1 MTRTS
6 HSHPVSVAWLPL
18 VAPLPGKAGLTFAS
32 GKWQPNAASGFWD
45 RDLALDLARLK
56 DDFDAAHLV
65 CLLED
70 HELRELRIE
79 RLPDVTAEL
88 GIALSRLPIA
98 DGTVSQDAAAVAS
111 LVSDIVSWA
120 QSGENVVVHCKGGLG
135 RAGTIGGC
143 VLRSSGMDAQ
153 ATLAALVEAR
163 GPNCPKRPPSAST
176 SRSSAAKPRPASTRN
191 NKEAAPGLSRG
202 RFS

>member
-6 HSHPVSVAWLPL
+6 HSHPISVAWLPTPEPWL
-18 VAPLPGKAGLTFAS
+18 GKVGLTFAP
-32 GKWQPNAASGFWD
+32 GKWQPKAASGSWD
-45 RDLALDLARLK
+45 RNLALDLARLK
-56 DDFDAAHLV
+56 HDFDAAHLV

-88 GIALSRLPIA
+88 GIALRRLPIA
-98 DGTVSQDAAAVAS
+98 DGTVPQDAAAVANV
-111 LVSDIVSWA
+111 VSDIVSWA
-120 QSGENVVVHCKGGLG
+120 QSGENVIIHCKGGLG
-135 RAGTIGGC
+135 RAGTISGC

-163 GPNCPKRPPSAST
+163 GPNCPET
-176 SRSSAAKPRPASTRN
+176 AAQHQYVTQF
-191 NKEAAPGLSRG
+191 GG
-202 RFS
+202 